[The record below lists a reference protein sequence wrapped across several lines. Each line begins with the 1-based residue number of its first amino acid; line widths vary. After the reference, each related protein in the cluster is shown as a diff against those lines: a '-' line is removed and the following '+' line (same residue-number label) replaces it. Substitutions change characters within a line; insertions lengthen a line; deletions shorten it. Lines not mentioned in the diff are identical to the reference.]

1 MASENRTVLVTGG
14 GGLVGKAV
22 KHCIEQLGE
31 HREGETWIFCTSKDG
46 DLNDLESTRALFA
59 KYKPT
64 HVLHLA
70 ALVGGLYANMARNL
84 DFFRVNMQI
93 NDNVLRVAHET
104 DVNKVVSC
112 LSSCIFPDD
121 ITYPIDETSL
131 HMGPPHDSNF
141 GYSYAKRMVE
151 VLNRGYNEQHG
162 RQFVSVIP
170 TNVYGPND
178 NFHLH
183 NSHVIP
189 GLIHKIYLRKQ
200 DPEKYPFKVMGSGK
214 PLRQFIFS
222 HDLAKLMIWVVR
234 DYFDKD
240 PIILSV
246 GEKAEISIRD
256 AVKQICVGLDY
267 PFEELEFDTSK
278 ADGQYKKTVSNEK
291 LMKIL
296 PDFTFTPFDKA
307 IKETCEWFVTNYDT
321 CRK

>member
-1 MASENRTVLVTGG
+1 
-14 GGLVGKAV
+14 
-22 KHCIEQLGE
+22 
-31 HREGETWIFCTSKDG
+31 
-46 DLNDLESTRALFA
+46 
-59 KYKPT
+59 
-64 HVLHLA
+64 
-70 ALVGGLYANMARNL
+70 
-84 DFFRVNMQI
+84 
-93 NDNVLRVAHET
+93 
-104 DVNKVVSC
+104 
-112 LSSCIFPDD
+112 
-121 ITYPIDETSL
+121 
-131 HMGPPHDSNF
+131 
-141 GYSYAKRMVE
+141 
-151 VLNRGYNEQHG
+151 
-162 RQFVSVIP
+162 
-170 TNVYGPND
+170 
-178 NFHLH
+178 
-183 NSHVIP
+183 
-189 GLIHKIYLRKQ
+189 
-200 DPEKYPFKVMGSGK
+200 MGSGK